1 MKHKHYAGN
10 KPSALASTQA
20 HRVETLEDAA
30 NLQEEVRKL
39 SARLRES
46 ESGKSVFLSN
56 VRNEINNPLAS
67 IIGLATSINGLTAEE
82 KVKKLSALIQKQ
94 ATQLDFQMR
103 NIIIAAEIEMGEVRP
118 CASRVNIVSLIES
131 QLGYFSHTL
140 TENNID
146 IELDLPDHV
155 KFRTDAHL
163 LQTIILNLLANA
175 IEFCGARKKITLS
188 VSQKTTSLEITVRDF
203 GIGMDVRIQQELFQ
217 RFKQGDSGFCK
228 SHHGQGLGLSII
240 HALVNQLNGT
250 VTLTSAL
257 GVGTKVEIKL
267 PELSTECQPGTSSSF
282 GNELLFTVDEEF

>member
-1 MKHKHYAGN
+1 MKHKDYTEN
-10 KPSALASTQA
+10 KPAAPANTQA
-20 HRVETLEDAA
+20 HIMETLEDAA
-30 NLQEEVRKL
+30 YLQEEVRKL

-188 VSQKTTSLEITVRDF
+188 VSQKTTCLEITVRDF
-203 GIGMDVRIQQELFQ
+203 GIGMDVRVQQELFQ
-217 RFKQGDSGFCK
+217 RFKQGESGFCK
-228 SHHGQGLGLSII
+228 SHRGQGLGLSII

-250 VTLTSAL
+250 VNLASAL

-267 PELSTECQPGTSSSF
+267 PELSTECQAGTSSSF